1 MTKFKL
7 KKIFLIIFIFF
18 SLENNLFAKL
28 NLEILYKINNEIVTN
43 IDVENEKKFLIFLN
57 PNLKNLSENQI
68 YEITNKSI
76 INRKIKE
83 IELIKYIN
91 LNETDMGE
99 DYIEQFIT
107 NSNFNNK
114 SEFLNG
120 LSNINLD
127 YEYVRN
133 NFMIDNIW
141 REFIFNKFK
150 SQVKVDVKALKEKL
164 LIQKNEIEEINLS
177 EILFQVDQSV
187 TLEQLKN
194 KIYDEINRSG
204 FEAAATIY
212 SISSSKNFGGKL
224 GWIKSNQ
231 ISDEIY
237 SEIKNGES
245 ITNPIKTKNGYLILK
260 INEKRKIKEE
270 IDLENEL
277 KKLVNKEKDNELN
290 RMGYIYFNK
299 IKRRTFIDEK

>member
-18 SLENNLFAKL
+18 SVENNLFAKL

-83 IELIKYIN
+83 IELIKYID

-99 DYIEQFIT
+99 EYVEQFIR
-107 NSNFNNK
+107 NSNFDSK

-127 YEYVRN
+127 YEYVKN
-133 NFMIDNIW
+133 SFIIDNIW

-150 SQVKVDVKALKEKL
+150 SQVKIDVEALREKL
-164 LIQKNEIEEINLS
+164 SDRKNEIEEINLS

-187 TLEQLKN
+187 SLEQLKN

-212 SISSSKNFGGKL
+212 SISNSKNFGGKL

-231 ISDEIY
+231 ISEEIY
-237 SEIKNGES
+237 SEIQNSEN
-245 ITNPIKTKNGYLILK
+245 ITNPIKTNNGYLILR
-260 INEKRKIKEE
+260 INEKRKILEE
-270 IDLENEL
+270 IDLETEL

>member
-1 MTKFKL
+1 MTKFEL
-7 KKIFLIIFIFF
+7 KKIFLIITIFF
-18 SLENNLFAKL
+18 CMENNLIAKL
-28 NLEILYKINNEIVTN
+28 NLEILYKINNEIITN
-43 IDVENEKKFLIFLN
+43 IDIENEKKFLIFLN

-68 YEITNKSI
+68 YEITKKST

-83 IELIKYIN
+83 IELIKYID

-99 DYIEQFIT
+99 EYVEQFIR
-107 NSNFNNK
+107 NSNFDSK
-114 SEFLNG
+114 PEFLNG

-127 YEYVRN
+127 YEYVKN
-133 NFMIDNIW
+133 SFIIDYIW

-150 SQVKVDVKALKEKL
+150 SQVKIDVEALREKL
-164 LIQKNEIEEINLS
+164 SEQKNEIEEINLS

-187 TLEQLKN
+187 SLEQLKN

-212 SISSSKNFGGKL
+212 SISNSKNFGGKL

-231 ISDEIY
+231 ISEEIY
-237 SEIKNGES
+237 SEIQNSEN
-245 ITNPIKTKNGYLILK
+245 ITNPIKTNNGYLILR
-260 INEKRKIKEE
+260 INEKRKILEE
-270 IDLENEL
+270 IDLETEL

>member
-1 MTKFKL
+1 M
-7 KKIFLIIFIFF
+7 
-18 SLENNLFAKL
+18 
-28 NLEILYKINNEIVTN
+28 
-43 IDVENEKKFLIFLN
+43 IFLN

>member
-18 SLENNLFAKL
+18 SVENNLFAKL

-83 IELIKYIN
+83 IDLIKYIN

>member
-1 MTKFKL
+1 M
-7 KKIFLIIFIFF
+7 
-18 SLENNLFAKL
+18 ENNLIAKL
-28 NLEILYKINNEIVTN
+28 NLEILYKINNEIITN
-43 IDVENEKKFLIFLN
+43 IDIENEKKFLIFLN

-68 YEITNKSI
+68 YEITNKST

-83 IELIKYIN
+83 IELIKYID

-99 DYIEQFIT
+99 EYVEQFIR
-107 NSNFNNK
+107 NSNFDSK

-127 YEYVRN
+127 YEYVKN
-133 NFMIDNIW
+133 SFIIDYIW

-150 SQVKVDVKALKEKL
+150 SQVKIDVEALREKL
-164 LIQKNEIEEINLS
+164 SEQKNEIEEINLS

-187 TLEQLKN
+187 SLEQLKN

-212 SISSSKNFGGKL
+212 SISNSKNFGGKL

-231 ISDEIY
+231 ISEEIY
-237 SEIKNGES
+237 SEIQNSEN
-245 ITNPIKTKNGYLILK
+245 ITNPIKTNNGYLILR
-260 INEKRKIKEE
+260 INEKRKILEE
-270 IDLENEL
+270 IDLETEL

>member
-1 MTKFKL
+1 MTKFEL
-7 KKIFLIIFIFF
+7 KKIFLIITIFF
-18 SLENNLFAKL
+18 CMENNLIAKL
-28 NLEILYKINNEIVTN
+28 NLEILYKINNEIITN
-43 IDVENEKKFLIFLN
+43 IDIENEKKFLIFLN

-68 YEITNKSI
+68 YEITKKST

-83 IELIKYIN
+83 IELIKYID

-99 DYIEQFIT
+99 EYVEQFIR
-107 NSNFNNK
+107 NSNFDSK

-127 YEYVRN
+127 YEYVKN
-133 NFMIDNIW
+133 SFIIDYIW

-150 SQVKVDVKALKEKL
+150 SQVKIDVEALREKL
-164 LIQKNEIEEINLS
+164 SEQKNEIEEINLS

-187 TLEQLKN
+187 SLEQLKN

-212 SISSSKNFGGKL
+212 SISNSKNFGGKL

-231 ISDEIY
+231 ISEEIY
-237 SEIKNGES
+237 SEIQNSEN
-245 ITNPIKTKNGYLILK
+245 ITNPIKTNNGYLILR
-260 INEKRKIKEE
+260 INEKRKILEE
-270 IDLENEL
+270 IDLETEL

>member
-1 MTKFKL
+1 MTKFEL
-7 KKIFLIIFIFF
+7 KKIFLIITIFF
-18 SLENNLFAKL
+18 CMENNLIAKL
-28 NLEILYKINNEIVTN
+28 NLEILYKINNEIITN
-43 IDVENEKKFLIFLN
+43 IDIENEKKFLIFLN

-68 YEITNKSI
+68 YEITNKST

-83 IELIKYIN
+83 IELIKYID

-99 DYIEQFIT
+99 EYVEQFIR
-107 NSNFNNK
+107 NSNFDSK

-127 YEYVRN
+127 YEYVKN
-133 NFMIDNIW
+133 SFIIDYIW

-150 SQVKVDVKALKEKL
+150 SQVKIDVEALREKL
-164 LIQKNEIEEINLS
+164 SEQKNEIEEINLS

-187 TLEQLKN
+187 SLEQLKN

-212 SISSSKNFGGKL
+212 SISNSKNFGGKL

-231 ISDEIY
+231 ISEEIY
-237 SEIKNGES
+237 SEIQNSEN
-245 ITNPIKTKNGYLILK
+245 ITNPIKTNNGYLILR
-260 INEKRKIKEE
+260 INEKRKILEE
-270 IDLENEL
+270 IDLETEL

>member
-7 KKIFLIIFIFF
+7 KKIFLIILIFF
-18 SLENNLFAKL
+18 SIENNLFAKL

-260 INEKRKIKEE
+260 INEKRKLQEE

>member
-7 KKIFLIIFIFF
+7 KKIFLIILIFF
-18 SLENNLFAKL
+18 SIENNLFAKL

-120 LSNINLD
+120 LSNIHLD

-150 SQVKVDVKALKEKL
+150 SQVKIDVEALREKL
-164 LIQKNEIEEINLS
+164 SNQKNEIEEINLS

-187 TLEQLKN
+187 SLEKLKN

>member
-1 MTKFKL
+1 M
-7 KKIFLIIFIFF
+7 
-18 SLENNLFAKL
+18 ENNLIAKL
-28 NLEILYKINNEIVTN
+28 NLEILYKINNEIITN
-43 IDVENEKKFLIFLN
+43 IDIENEKKFLIFLN

-68 YEITNKSI
+68 YEITKKST

-83 IELIKYIN
+83 IELIKYID

-99 DYIEQFIT
+99 EYVEQFIR
-107 NSNFNNK
+107 NSNFDSK

-127 YEYVRN
+127 YEYVKN
-133 NFMIDNIW
+133 SFIIDYIW

-150 SQVKVDVKALKEKL
+150 SQVKIDVEALREKL
-164 LIQKNEIEEINLS
+164 SEQKNEIEEINLS

-187 TLEQLKN
+187 SLEQLKN

-212 SISSSKNFGGKL
+212 SISNSKNFGGKL

-231 ISDEIY
+231 ISEEIY
-237 SEIKNGES
+237 SEIQNSEN
-245 ITNPIKTKNGYLILK
+245 ITNPIKTNNGYLILR
-260 INEKRKIKEE
+260 INEKRKILEE
-270 IDLENEL
+270 IDLETEL

>member
-1 MTKFKL
+1 MTKLKL

-18 SLENNLFAKL
+18 SVENNLFAKL

>member
-1 MTKFKL
+1 M
-7 KKIFLIIFIFF
+7 
-18 SLENNLFAKL
+18 ENNLIAKL
-28 NLEILYKINNEIVTN
+28 NLEILYKINNEIITN
-43 IDVENEKKFLIFLN
+43 IDIENEKKFLIFLN

-68 YEITNKSI
+68 YEITKKST

-83 IELIKYIN
+83 IELIKYID

-99 DYIEQFIT
+99 EYVEQFIR
-107 NSNFNNK
+107 NSNFDSK

-127 YEYVRN
+127 YEYVKN
-133 NFMIDNIW
+133 SFIIDYIW

-150 SQVKVDVKALKEKL
+150 SQVKIDVEALREKL
-164 LIQKNEIEEINLS
+164 SEQKNEIEEINLS

-187 TLEQLKN
+187 SLEQLKN

-212 SISSSKNFGGKL
+212 SISNSKNFGGKL

-231 ISDEIY
+231 ISKEIY
-237 SEIKNGES
+237 AEIKKGDL
-245 ITNPIKTKNGYLILK
+245 ITKPIKTNSGYLILK
-260 INEKRKIKEE
+260 LNKKRTVEKKVNLEEELQKLINIETDK
-270 IDLENEL
+270 
-277 KKLVNKEKDNELN
+277 ELN
-290 RMGYIYFNK
+290 KFGYIYFNK
-299 IKRRTFIDEK
+299 IKKRTFISEI

>member
-1 MTKFKL
+1 MINLVL
-7 KKIFLIIFIFF
+7 KKIFLILFF
-18 SLENNLFAKL
+18 LFCSSNILSAKT
-28 NLEILYKINNEIVTN
+28 ETIILYKIDDQIITN
-43 IDVENEKKFLIFLN
+43 IDVNNEKKFLIFLN

-68 YEITNKSI
+68 YEITNKST

-83 IELIKYIN
+83 IELIKYID

-99 DYIEQFIT
+99 EYVEQFIR
-107 NSNFNNK
+107 NSNFDSK

-127 YEYVRN
+127 YEYVKN
-133 NFMIDNIW
+133 SFIIDYIW

-150 SQVKVDVKALKEKL
+150 SQVKIDVEALREKL
-164 LIQKNEIEEINLS
+164 SEQKNEIEEINLS

-187 TLEQLKN
+187 SLEQLKN

-212 SISSSKNFGGKL
+212 SISNSKNFGGKL

-231 ISDEIY
+231 ISEEIY
-237 SEIKNGES
+237 SEIQNSEN
-245 ITNPIKTKNGYLILK
+245 ITNPIKTNNGYLILR
-260 INEKRKIKEE
+260 INEKRKILEE
-270 IDLENEL
+270 IDLETEL

>member
-1 MTKFKL
+1 M
-7 KKIFLIIFIFF
+7 
-18 SLENNLFAKL
+18 ENNLIAKL
-28 NLEILYKINNEIVTN
+28 NLEILYKINNEIITN
-43 IDVENEKKFLIFLN
+43 IDIENEKKFLIYLN

-68 YEITNKSI
+68 YEITSKST

-212 SISSSKNFGGKL
+212 SISNTKNFGGKL

-231 ISDEIY
+231 ISEEIY
-237 SEIKNGES
+237 SEIQNSEN
-245 ITNPIKTKNGYLILK
+245 ITNPIKTNNGYLILR
-260 INEKRKIKEE
+260 INEKRKILEE
-270 IDLENEL
+270 IDLETEL